1 MRKAIGLKIQCITF
15 MRISNHA
22 IIRLNE
28 RCHLK
33 PNDIR
38 YILENDLY
46 HPIGLDAK
54 KQHQHQLIYSEP
66 DKTCFVIVQDFIDK
80 DVVTVLPL
88 DYHRAWRI
96 HDDALEMAKK
106 AVQGKNYIPPKIP
119 ELSEEAKKEINKYK
133 KAMAKID
140 MISLSVNYFTATTS
154 IRPYDNLVRVHKK
167 TYAAQITKMT
177 IEEFTELKFPKD
189 IEINVDN
196 IKKEYNDNPD
206 FALNL
211 NTLIKDF
218 LVKNPV
224 EGTVSSYSISMN
236 KNGYTATVT
245 PK

>member
-1 MRKAIGLKIQCITF
+1 
-15 MRISNHA
+15 
-22 IIRLNE
+22 
-28 RCHLK
+28 
-33 PNDIR
+33 
-38 YILENDLY
+38 
-46 HPIGLDAK
+46 
-54 KQHQHQLIYSEP
+54 
-66 DKTCFVIVQDFIDK
+66 
-80 DVVTVLPL
+80 
-88 DYHRAWRI
+88 
-96 HDDALEMAKK
+96 
-106 AVQGKNYIPPKIP
+106 
-119 ELSEEAKKEINKYK
+119 
-133 KAMAKID
+133 MAKID